1 MSLPPHY
8 LAMGRSLVDAVA
20 PQSLDDARRSGP
32 EGARRHALQALDAAL
47 AGIPPE
53 RRKTLACVQGC
64 SFCCHRQVAV
74 GAAEVFGLLEH
85 LRATLG
91 AAAFAE
97 FSVRCID
104 TAALVAKMPQGQRA
118 LRSIACPVL
127 DAGACAGYAAR
138 PFRCRAYN
146 SLDVEPCR
154 RFFAEPR
161 ENDPGPPADL
171 DRFVVAQAV
180 MFGLFAGLERAG
192 FDPRHYELA
201 TALADALTD
210 TEAHLRYARGEQAFL
225 RAIVFG

>member
-8 LAMGRSLVDAVA
+8 LAMGRGIVDAVA
-20 PQSLDDARRSGP
+20 PQSLDDARRFGP
-32 EGARRHALQALDAAL
+32 EGARQRALQALDAAL
-47 AGIPPE
+47 AGIPPGQ
-53 RRKTLACVQGC
+53 RKTLACVEGC

-85 LRATLG
+85 LRATLD
-91 AAAFAE
+91 ATAFAE
-97 FSVRCID
+97 FSARCVD
-104 TAALVAKMPQGQRA
+104 TATLVAKMPPGQRA

-127 DAGACAGYAAR
+127 DAGACSGYAAR

-154 RFFAEPR
+154 QFFSAPR

-180 MFGLFAGLERAG
+180 MFGLFAGLEHAG

-210 TEAHLRYARGEQAFL
+210 AEAPLRYRRGEQAFL